1 MPVAYGGGTE
11 VNLVFKLFTLEG
23 ATRMLPIV
31 DARLAELQ
39 RALSDL
45 EEVQAQAGAVRPG
58 TAEALSV
65 RQELAF
71 VLNAAHDARR
81 DVERLGVQVPD
92 LSTGIVEFPSRV
104 DGEVVHLVWHRGE
117 DAITAYHRLTGDE
130 ATRPLADVAG
140 DDDPQVHGAGSAGA

>member
-1 MPVAYGGGTE
+1 M
-11 VNLVFKLFTLEG
+11 FKLFTLEG
-23 ATRMLPIV
+23 ATRMLPTV

-45 EEVQAQAGAVRPG
+45 EEVQAQVGAARPN
-58 TAEALSV
+58 TVQALSA

-92 LSTGIVEFPSRV
+92 LSTGVVEFPSRV
-104 DGEVVHLVWHRGE
+104 DGEVVHLVWQRGQ

-130 ATRPLADVAG
+130 ATRPLSVDAVTVDAVDSEARG
-140 DDDPQVHGAGSAGA
+140 VSSAGA

>member
-1 MPVAYGGGTE
+1 

-23 ATRMLPIV
+23 ATRMLPTV

-45 EEVQAQAGAVRPG
+45 EEVQAQVGAARPN
-58 TAEALSV
+58 TVQALSA

-92 LSTGIVEFPSRV
+92 LSTGVVEFPSRV
-104 DGEVVHLVWHRGE
+104 DGEVVHLVWQRGQ

-130 ATRPLADVAG
+130 ATRPLSVDAVTVDAVDSEARG
-140 DDDPQVHGAGSAGA
+140 VSSAGA